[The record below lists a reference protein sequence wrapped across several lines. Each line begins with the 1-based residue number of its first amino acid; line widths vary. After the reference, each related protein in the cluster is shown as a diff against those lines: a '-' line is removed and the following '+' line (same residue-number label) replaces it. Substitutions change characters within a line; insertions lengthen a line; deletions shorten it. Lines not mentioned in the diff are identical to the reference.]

1 MWSISS
7 HWDFDHS
14 ESQTCQQDR
23 ATQHPLGSTC
33 MLANQWQSFT
43 FHIRMTSD
51 KKEVAS
57 SQINHWKYSE
67 IWAGL
72 GGWWCFSLFAVS
84 WGTQHPQS
92 LCPVLTCRQV
102 CVYLGVALGISGGD
116 PVSPGVSLLST
127 PVSRWFSWSTALPWP
142 VLGGGTW
149 IGTTWSVGLTL
160 VCLTII
166 STPNFLLYFFSDR
179 TYSPTLS
186 STAYT
191 LNTLLTLA
199 DSQGTE
205 KVTTQLHGWKHDV
218 LFVCLWSCAGAFDS
232 WWQGSCL

>member
-1 MWSISS
+1 
-7 HWDFDHS
+7 
-14 ESQTCQQDR
+14 
-23 ATQHPLGSTC
+23 

-142 VLGGGTW
+142 VLWGGTW